1 MIFVKSYYL
10 TWGEDMLEKTTYIN
24 YLYDFYQALLT
35 PKQRNY
41 MEMYY
46 LEDYSLG
53 EISESSNVSRQA
65 VYDNI
70 KRTEA
75 ILESYEEKLQLHK
88 KFQKRLELLEQL
100 ETKHSELTD
109 EAFSSLLHELKELD

>member
-1 MIFVKSYYL
+1 
-10 TWGEDMLEKTTYIN
+10 MLEKTTRIN
-24 YLYDFYQALLT
+24 YLFDFYQELLT
-35 PKQRNY
+35 AKQRNY

-53 EISESSNVSRQA
+53 EISESVQVSRQA

-75 ILESYEEKLQLHK
+75 MLEAYEEKLHLYE
-88 KFQKRLELLEQL
+88 KFTKRHRLLDQL
-100 ETKHSELTD
+100 EKLTAGNTQEAGEIIHS
-109 EAFSSLLHELKELD
+109 LKELD

>member
-1 MIFVKSYYL
+1 
-10 TWGEDMLEKTTYIN
+10 MLEKTTRMN
-24 YLYDFYQALLT
+24 YLLDFYQALLT

-53 EISESSNVSRQA
+53 EISEEANVSRQA

-75 ILESYEEKLQLHK
+75 MLESYEEKLHLYQKFEKRMKLIHK
-88 KFQKRLELLEQL
+88 LEERASLLEDKELLTYINQ
-100 ETKHSELTD
+100 
-109 EAFSSLLHELKELD
+109 LKELD

>member
-1 MIFVKSYYL
+1 
-10 TWGEDMLEKTTYIN
+10 MLEKTTRIN
-24 YLYDFYQALLT
+24 FLFDFYQELLT

-53 EISESSNVSRQA
+53 EISESSQVSRQA

-70 KRTEA
+70 RRTESM
-75 ILESYEEKLQLHK
+75 LEAYEDKLHLYEKFIEKQ
-88 KFQKRLELLEQL
+88 RLLEQL
-100 ETKHSELTD
+100 EKAISSDNTKLREIIDS
-109 EAFSSLLHELKELD
+109 LKELD

>member
-1 MIFVKSYYL
+1 
-10 TWGEDMLEKTTYIN
+10 MLDKTTRIN
-24 YLYDFYQALLT
+24 YLLDFYQALLT

-53 EISESSNVSRQA
+53 EISEEANVSRQA

-70 KRTEA
+70 KRTETM
-75 ILESYEEKLQLHK
+75 LESYEEKLHLYDKFEKRMKLIQKIDEEISKSENQQLK
-88 KFQKRLELLEQL
+88 TYINQ
-100 ETKHSELTD
+100 
-109 EAFSSLLHELKELD
+109 LKELD

>member
-1 MIFVKSYYL
+1 VL
-10 TWGEDMLEKTTYIN
+10 DKTTRIN
-24 YLYDFYQALLT
+24 YLLDFYQALLT

-53 EISESSNVSRQA
+53 EISEEANVSRQA

-70 KRTEA
+70 KRTETM
-75 ILESYEEKLQLHK
+75 LESYEEKLHLYDKFVKRMKLIQKIDELISSSENQQL
-88 KFQKRLELLEQL
+88 QTYINQ
-100 ETKHSELTD
+100 
-109 EAFSSLLHELKELD
+109 LKELD

>member
-1 MIFVKSYYL
+1 
-10 TWGEDMLEKTTYIN
+10 MLEKTTRVN
-24 YLYDFYQALLT
+24 FLFDFYQELLT

-53 EISESSNVSRQA
+53 EISETSEVSRQA

-70 KRTEA
+70 RRTESM
-75 ILESYEEKLQLHK
+75 LEAYEKKLQLYD
-88 KFQKRLELLEQL
+88 KFQQRMHLIEQL
-100 ETKHSELTD
+100 EQMVVS
-109 EAFSSLLHELKELD
+109 HELKDIDSLIKSLRELD